1 MPRRLV
7 SRCKAGNGRGKE
19 NGEGRPAQ
27 KYRASS
33 PNGPCIVFLNN
44 GICAYLRTV
53 NPRQPHLRVHL
64 DPKILGHIPHMPV
77 RLTYL

>member
-7 SRCKAGNGRGKE
+7 SGCRVENDRGKGNE
-19 NGEGRPAQ
+19 EGRPAQ

-33 PNGPCIVFLNN
+33 PNGPFIVFLNKR
-44 GICAYLRTV
+44 ICAYLHTV
-53 NPRQPHLRVHL
+53 NLGQPHLHIHP
-64 DPKILGHIPHMPV
+64 DPKILGHIPHMLV